1 MIMESIKWDFPIETE
16 IEYFDSYASYELTGY
31 RPINDTQGLDF
42 KPDWF
47 REDAINKL
55 KTGRYSPVTIPIGS
69 KTHRDWWKERIRRC
83 NEGYEVNGYYIT
95 GDNYFFINF
104 YNLKSSDADTI
115 NQSYGFPEFLVFQY
129 EYFHYLK
136 ICEILKKDT
145 SVLKSRG
152 IGFSEMAS
160 SFITRPYTT
169 IPNFRSVVSTFSEKH
184 LKPTLDKI
192 WIQMDWLNE
201 NTEGALKR
209 VRMVANTKT
218 HKRASKKDTS
228 GGEAPDSHKSEVEGL
243 VCDEPDKLRGDRTQ
257 ILVYE
262 EAGADP
268 ALMKKW
274 VKGTALITV
283 LGGKRVGRKIA
294 FGTGGSSKASSM
306 EGLKRMTNNPTAY
319 NILPVRHNYTQNDK
333 YILSGLFIPAYR
345 IVYDLVDKR
354 GWCNLEK
361 ARIWYEQER
370 IKLADTPKDLLEF
383 KSEYCF
389 TIEEALI
396 QHADNLFPREELAEQ
411 SAQIEIY
418 KSTPKIHSGHLVWKK
433 DTSDRIDGVKWREDP
448 QEGKILILEHPLL
461 SEEGTDYKN
470 LYVGGIDSI
479 DIDGNQ
485 SSSVRGSSA
494 SKSLSDF
501 CIVIKKRIMGVSD
514 PGYIAMYK
522 DRPRD
527 IREAYDNA
535 AKLLTYYGCQ
545 AVLESTRTA
554 IITYFRERKF
564 LNLLMKRPRSTMPDI
579 AKGNSQMFGTPATT
593 KVILHYRELV
603 YDFCLDY
610 SHTIGFKEMVDQL
623 LDYTDE
629 AKKDFDIIAAMGMA
643 ELADEEISIKK
654 PEAKEK
660 PGKKF
665 QDIGWWKDS
674 KGYKHYGPI
683 PQNREEKEV
692 RARIN
697 SNDSW
702 LDKDHKNSYWS
713 DSPSYRKFEAN
724 ERID

>member
-1 MIMESIKWDFPIETE
+1 MSKTTWDFPIDVPV
-16 IEYFDSYASYELTGY
+16 EYFDSYKSYQLTGY
-31 RPINDTQGLDF
+31 KPINDVDGLDF
-42 KPDWF
+42 NPDWF

-55 KTGRYSPVTIPIGS
+55 KTGRYSPSSIPMGS

-83 NEGYEVNGYYIT
+83 NEGYEVNGYRIT

-104 YNLKSSDADTI
+104 YNLKSSDSETI

-129 EYFHYLK
+129 EYFHYLEM
-136 ICEILKKDT
+136 CEKLKKDT

-201 NTEGALKR
+201 NTEGAFKR
-209 VRMVANTKT
+209 VRMVANSKT
-218 HKRASKKDTS
+218 HKRASKKDKD

-257 ILVYE
+257 ILIYE

-268 ALMKKW
+268 VLMKKW

-306 EGLKRMTNNPTAY
+306 EGLKRMTNDPTAY
-319 NILPVRHNYTQNDK
+319 NILPVRHNYTRDGR

-345 IVYDLVDKR
+345 VVYELVDKR

-361 ARIWYEQER
+361 AKDWYEQER
-370 IKLADTPKDLLEF
+370 IKLANSPKDLLEF

-411 SAQIEIY
+411 LAQIEIY
-418 KSTPKIHSGHLVWKK
+418 KSTPTIHRGFLTWKR
-433 DTSDRIDGVKWREDP
+433 DSDDRADGVKWREDA
-448 QEGKILILEHPLL
+448 QDGKIQIIEHPLM
-461 SEEGTDYKN
+461 SELGTDYKN

-479 DIDGNQ
+479 DIGTAD
-485 SSSVRGSSA
+485 SA
-494 SKSLSDF
+494 SADGKGSEF
-501 CIVIKKRIMGVSD
+501 CIVIKKRVFGQSD
-514 PGYIAMYK
+514 PVYVAMYK
-522 DRPRD
+522 DRPKD
-527 IREAYDNA
+527 PREAYDAA

-554 IITYFRERKF
+554 IITYFRDKKF
-564 LNLLMKRPRSTMPDI
+564 LHLLMRRPRSTMPDVS
-579 AKGNSQMFGTPATT
+579 KGNSQMYGTPATV
-593 KVILHYRELV
+593 KVILHYRELI
-603 YDFCLDY
+603 YDYILDY
-610 SHTIGFKEMVDQL
+610 SRTMAFKEMVDQL

-629 AKKDFDIIAAMGMA
+629 GKKDFDIVAAMGMC
-643 ELADEEISIKK
+643 ELGDEEMSVKR
-654 PEAKEK
+654 PEAKEV
-660 PGKKF
+660 PGKGF
-665 QDIGWWKDS
+665 QNIGWWTDN
-674 KGYKHYGPI
+674 KGYKHHGVI
-683 PQNREEKEV
+683 PSKED
-692 RARIN
+692 RDGRSRI
-697 SNDSW
+697 SANDSW
-702 LDKDHKNSYWS
+702 LYK
-713 DSPSYRKFEAN
+713 AL
-724 ERID
+724 I